1 MNVWPL
7 DFSGAAMKTQQIYP
21 SLFSPRSNFLSNR
34 IFLLFLLLASVL
46 FPTRFAHAQYRAGLQ
61 GTVTDSNDALIPKA
75 SVTIL
80 DKETN
85 QSQTVTTDGAGNFTF
100 NRLAP
105 AAYTVTVEAQGFA
118 KRIVDDVM
126 ISGETMQALN
136 VTLGVEGGSQTII
149 VTETAPAINTAT
161 ATIAGTI
168 TSKELQSLPSSNRD
182 PYQLLRLTPGALGDG
197 SQSGAGGS
205 FSSPGNGGI
214 GGSSATGSVFQVE
227 NRAQT
232 QANGVRT
239 SGNSFQIDGS
249 QVNSLAWGGGAV
261 ITPNE
266 ESVKE
271 VQTQTSPYDATYGR
285 NSGAQ
290 VLVVSK
296 NGTNGFHGSAFFK
309 FHRPG
314 LNAYQR
320 YNGPGS
326 LSNADNT
333 KSLQRDNNRFN
344 QIGGSVGGPIWKD
357 HVFFFFSYEEL
368 RNSGRSQ
375 ATDWYETPAF
385 DQLVANQANKGV
397 SSAIAGYPGE
407 SVTYTSIDATSN
419 CAFAGLSPAYC
430 HTVPYNGGTA
440 LDLGSP
446 LKTPLGTADPGFI
459 SNTQPGIGGG
469 FDGAPDVF
477 RVNIVNP
484 STNTAQQFNGRL
496 DWQLN
501 PRDLIAYTIYWVP
514 TSTTSFNGPNRAANL
529 WNSDRLAYSHA
540 ALWNHIFNPSL
551 LNEFRLNAVRWY
563 FNEVASNP
571 QEPFGLPTGRIDN
584 MGGISNFQF
593 FGAPGPGNFAQTT
606 YNVRDTVT
614 KTIGSHNIRFGFD
627 GYRELDN
634 DTQTYAAIPAYN
646 FSNLWNFANDAP
658 RLETG
663 SFDPRTGTPTSA
675 TKYIRSNI
683 YAGYVQDDWR
693 VMPNLTLNLG
703 IRYEYF
709 TPITEKNG
717 NISNVILGTGAQTL
731 TGAFVKTG
739 GDLFKTSKNNW
750 GPQVGFAYTVNPSS
764 PHLTVIRG
772 GFGIAYNRMQEAI
785 TLNGRSNPPL
795 VTSLNAACTTT
806 AQTSCPGVL
815 YAASSSP
822 TNLNGYPS
830 NSAAKVA
837 FGPNGFPTGGA
848 AIGVQVIQD
857 NLPTPLTYKTSLGV
871 EYALTQSWILSLGY
885 QGSISRHYTRQ
896 NNLNWI
902 YYPNLNP
909 AVNSFNYF
917 SNDISASSHAL
928 LTQVRHTFGHNFSI
942 DAQYRYGK
950 IMDSG
955 SQDYY
960 IDQYP
965 YDNRYAYG
973 PADYDITHNA
983 KLYGTYAPKLFPHN
997 RLLEGIFGGL
1007 QFSGIIQ
1014 YHTGYP
1020 WTPVYSNTGCNVVY
1034 VGSGYCNLRPAAQI
1048 AKGTG
1053 DTGND
1058 TFKRPGGQFPNG
1070 GLAYFTA
1077 PTIPTTGAPPPPG
1090 VGRNNLRGPNYLDT
1104 DMDVQKTF
1112 GIPNNKIFGEN
1123 SGLTVRAM
1131 FFNIFNKTNL
1141 EPFNANGNSAA
1152 NNSADSNIQITS
1164 PNFGQSARALG
1175 ARVIEL
1181 QARFSF

>member
-1 MNVWPL
+1 MI
-7 DFSGAAMKTQQIYP
+7 TQQICP
-21 SLFSPRSNFLSNR
+21 SPSSQGKLSPPFFLV
-34 IFLLFLLLASVL
+34 LLLACAFL
-46 FPTRFAHAQYRAGLQ
+46 PARFASAQYRAGLQ
-61 GTVTDSNDALIPKA
+61 GTVTDSTGAVIPNA

-85 QSQTVTTDGAGNFTF
+85 QTQTVKTDGAGTYTF

-105 AAYTVTVEAQGFA
+105 ASYTVTVEASGFA
-118 KRIVDDVM
+118 KRIIDNVSV
-126 ISGETMQALN
+126 SGETMQGLN
-136 VTLGVEGGSQTII
+136 VTLGAEGGSQT
-149 VTETAPAINTAT
+149 VTVTDTSPAINTAT
-161 ATIAGTI
+161 AAISATI
-168 TSKELQSLPSSNRD
+168 TSRELQALPSSNRD

-197 SQSGAGGS
+197 SQSGGGGS
-205 FSSPGNGGI
+205 YSLPGNGGI
-214 GGSSATGSVFQVE
+214 GGSSSTGSVFQVE

-296 NGTNGFHGSAFFK
+296 NGTNDFHGSAFFK

-314 LNAYQR
+314 LDAYQR

-326 LSNADNT
+326 RDKADNT
-333 KSLQRDNNRFN
+333 GALKRDNNRFN

-375 ATDWYETPAF
+375 ATDWYETPAY
-385 DQLVANQANKGV
+385 DQLVAQTKKGV
-397 SSAIAGYPGE
+397 SGAIAGYPGE
-407 SVTYTSIDATSN
+407 SVSYASIDTTSN
-419 CAFAGLSPAYC
+419 CAFVALSSAYC
-430 HTVPYNGGTA
+430 HTVSYNGGTA

-446 LKTPLGTADPGFI
+446 LKTALGTADPTYI
-459 SNTQPGIGGG
+459 SNGQPGIGGG
-469 FDGAPDVF
+469 FDGVPDVF
-477 RVNIVNP
+477 RVNVVNP
-484 STNTAQQFNGRL
+484 SSNVAQQYNGRL

-514 TSTTSFNGPNRAANL
+514 TSSTFINGPNRTANL
-529 WNSDRLAYSHA
+529 WNSPHLAYSHA
-540 ALWNHIFNPSL
+540 ALWNHILTPSL

-571 QEPFGLPTGRIDN
+571 QEPFGLPQGRIDN
-584 MGGISNFQF
+584 LGGISNFQYL
-593 FGAPGPGNFAQTT
+593 GAPGPGNFAQTT
-606 YNVRDTVT
+606 YNIRDTLT
-614 KTIGSHNIRFGFD
+614 KTFGSHNIRFGFD
-627 GYRELDN
+627 GYKELDN
-634 DTQTYAAIPAYN
+634 DTQTYAAIPSYT

-658 RLETG
+658 RLENG
-663 SFDPRTGTPTSA
+663 AFDPRTGTPTSA

-693 VMPNLTLNLG
+693 VNANLTLNLG
-703 IRYEYF
+703 MRWEYF

-731 TGAFVKTG
+731 TGAYVKTG

-750 GPQVGFAYTVNPSS
+750 GPQLGFAYSVNPAST
-764 PHLTVIRG
+764 HLLVVRG

-795 VTSLNAACTTT
+795 VTSLSAACTTI

-815 YAASSSP
+815 YAASGSP
-822 TNLNGYPS
+822 TDLNGYPS
-830 NSAAKVA
+830 NPAAKVA
-837 FGPNGFPTGGA
+837 FGPNGLPTGGA
-848 AIGVQVIQD
+848 QIGVQVIQND
-857 NLPTPLTYKTSLGV
+857 LPTPLTYKMSLGA
-871 EYALTQSWILSLGY
+871 EYALTQRWILSLGY
-885 QGSISRHYTRQ
+885 QGSLSRHYTRQ

-909 AVNSFNYF
+909 AINSFSYY
-917 SNDISASSHAL
+917 SNDISASSHAFL
-928 LTQVRHTFGHNFSI
+928 AEIRHTFGHSFTLNG
-942 DAQYRYGK
+942 QYRWGK

-965 YDNRYAYG
+965 YDNRFAYG

-983 KLYGTYAPKLFPHN
+983 KLFGTYTLHMARHSSLM
-997 RLLEGIFGGL
+997 ETVFGGL

-1014 YHTGYP
+1014 YHTGFP
-1020 WTPVYSNTGCNVVY
+1020 WSPIYSNTGCNIVY
-1034 VGSGYCNLRPAAQI
+1034 IGSGYCALRPAAKI

-1058 TFKRPGGQFPNG
+1058 TFKRPNGQFPLG
-1070 GLAYFTA
+1070 ALSYFTV
-1077 PTIPTTGAPPPPG
+1077 PTYPAKGAPPPPG
-1090 VGRNNLRGPNYLDT
+1090 VGRNSLRGPNYLDT

-1112 GIPNNKIFGEN
+1112 GLPSNHIFGEN
-1123 SGLTVRAM
+1123 PGLTIRAM

-1141 EPFNANGNSAA
+1141 TPFNTGDGNTQISTDGKTS
-1152 NNSADSNIQITS
+1152 NSL
-1164 PNFGQSARALG
+1164 FGQSSSALG
-1175 ARVIEL
+1175 ARTIEL

>member
-1 MNVWPL
+1 MN
-7 DFSGAAMKTQQIYP
+7 TQQILP
-21 SLFSPRSNFLSNR
+21 FSISLKFS
-34 IFLLFLLLASVL
+34 LLASRALVFFAL
-46 FPTRFAHAQYRAGLQ
+46 LACMLLPTGIARAQYRAGLQ
-61 GTVTDSNDALIPKA
+61 GTVTDTTGAVVPNA

-85 QSQTVTTDGAGNFTF
+85 QTQTVKTDGAGTYTF

-105 AAYTVTVEAQGFA
+105 AAYTVTVEAPGFA
-118 KRIVDDVM
+118 KRIVDDVTV
-126 ISGETMQALN
+126 SGETIQALN
-136 VTLGVEGGSQTII
+136 VTLGAEGGSQTIN
-149 VTETAPAINTAT
+149 VTDISPAINTAT
-161 ATIAGTI
+161 ATISATI
-168 TSKELQSLPSSNRD
+168 TGRELQALPSSNRD

-197 SQSGAGGS
+197 SQSGAGGT
-205 FSSPGNGGI
+205 FSLPGNGGI
-214 GGSSATGSVFQVE
+214 GGSSATGSIFQVE
-227 NRAQT
+227 NRAQS

-271 VQTQTSPYDATYGR
+271 LQTQTSPYDATLGR

-296 NGTNGFHGSAFFK
+296 NGTNEFHGSAFFK

-326 LSNADNT
+326 RSNADNT

-344 QIGGSVGGPIWKD
+344 QIGGSVGGPLWKD

-385 DQLVANQANKGV
+385 DQLVANQPNKGV
-397 SSAIAGYPGE
+397 SSAIVGFPGA
-407 SVTYTSIDATSN
+407 SVSYASIDATSN
-419 CAFAGLSPAYC
+419 CAFVGLSSAYC
-430 HTVPYNGGTA
+430 HTVNYQGGTA

-446 LKTPLGTADPGFI
+446 LKTPLGTADPSYI
-459 SNTQPGIGGG
+459 SNGQPGIGGG
-469 FDGAPDVF
+469 FDGIPDAF
-477 RVNIVNP
+477 RVNVVNP
-484 STNTAQQFNGRL
+484 SNNTAQQYNGRL

-514 TSTTSFNGPNRAANL
+514 TSSTFFNGPNRIANL
-529 WNSDRLAYSHA
+529 WHSDRLAYSHG
-540 ALWNHIFNPSL
+540 ALWNHIFTPSL
-551 LNEFRLNAVRWY
+551 LNEFRFNAVRWY

-571 QEPFGLPTGRIDN
+571 QEPFGLPQGRIDN

-606 YNVRDTVT
+606 FNIRDTVT
-614 KTIGSHNIRFGFD
+614 KTFGSHNIRFGFD
-627 GYRELDN
+627 GYKELDN
-634 DTQTYAAIPAYN
+634 DTQTYAAIPAYT

-658 RLETG
+658 RLQTG

-693 VMPNLTLNLG
+693 VSPYLTLNLG
-703 IRYEYF
+703 LRYEYF
-709 TPITEKNG
+709 APITEKNG
-717 NISNVILGTGAQTL
+717 NISNLILGTGAQTL
-731 TGAFVKTG
+731 TGAYVKTG
-739 GDLFKTSKNNW
+739 GDLFKTSHNNW
-750 GPQVGFAYTVNPSS
+750 GPQFGFAYSVNPSS
-764 PHLTVIRG
+764 NHLAVIRG

-806 AQTSCPGVL
+806 AQTSCPGIL
-815 YAASSSP
+815 YAASSNP
-822 TNLNGYPS
+822 RDINGYPS
-830 NSAAKVA
+830 NPAAKVP
-837 FGPNGFPTGGA
+837 FGPNGLPIGGA
-848 AIGVQVIQD
+848 KIGVQVIQND
-857 NLPTPLTYKTSLGV
+857 LPTPLTYKMSLGA
-871 EYALTQSWILSLGY
+871 EYALARRWILSLGY
-885 QGSISRHYTRQ
+885 QGSLSRHYTRQ

-902 YYPNLNP
+902 YYPNLNV
-909 AVNSFNYF
+909 AINAFNYY

-928 LTQVRHTFGHNFSI
+928 LAEVRHTFGHNFSLTG
-942 DAQYRYGK
+942 QYRYGR

-965 YDNRYAYG
+965 YDNRFAYG
-973 PADYDITHNA
+973 RADYDITHNI
-983 KLYGTYAPKLFPHN
+983 KFFGTYTTPRLFPN
-997 RLLEGIFGGL
+997 NPLMETIFGGL
-1007 QFSGIIQ
+1007 QFSGIVQ
-1014 YHTGYP
+1014 YHTGFP
-1020 WTPVYSNTGCNVVY
+1020 WTPIYSNTGCNVVY
-1034 VGSGYCNLRPAAQI
+1034 VGSGYCALRPAAKI
-1048 AKGTG
+1048 ASGTG

-1058 TFKRPGGQFPNG
+1058 TFKRPSGQFPLG
-1070 GLAYFTA
+1070 ALHYFTV
-1077 PTIPTTGAPPPPG
+1077 PTYPTTGTPPPPG
-1090 VGRNNLRGPNYLDT
+1090 VGRNSLTGPHYLAT
-1104 DMDVQKTF
+1104 DMDVQKNF
-1112 GIPNNKIFGEN
+1112 GLPSSRIFGEN
-1123 SGLTVRAM
+1123 PGLSIRAM

-1141 EPFNANGNSAA
+1141 TPFNVGDGNTQIST
-1152 NNSADSNIQITS
+1152 DGTTSN
-1164 PNFGQSARALG
+1164 PLFGQSSSALG